1 MVDRLQKL
9 LSRSTVAESIG
20 IWGALHT
27 NMRGEIVGW
36 LVDTWTEETLAPPLC
51 PRMHWVPRTDR
62 KFYQVKL
69 SMGYLS
75 SMMILDEDTDI
86 ESNRAA
92 FIKKTLQLWE
102 QQWLDGKQE
111 RHDAVGPRPV

>member
-9 LSRSTVAESIG
+9 LSRSTVAENIG

-27 NMRGEIVGW
+27 NMRGELVGW
-36 LVDTWTEETLAPPLC
+36 LVDTWAEESHAPRLH

-75 SMMILDEDTDI
+75 SMMVLDEDTEI
-86 ESNRAA
+86 EANRAA
-92 FIKKTLQLWE
+92 LIRKTLELWE
-102 QQWLDGKQE
+102 QQWLDEEARK
-111 RHDAVGPRPV
+111 A

>member
-9 LSRSTVAESIG
+9 LSRSTVAENIG

-27 NMRGEIVGW
+27 NMRGELVGW
-36 LVDTWTEETLAPPLC
+36 LVDTWAEESLAAQLH

-75 SMMILDEDTDI
+75 SMMVLDEDTEI
-86 ESNRAA
+86 EVNRAA
-92 FIKKTLQLWE
+92 LIKKTLELWE
-102 QQWLDGKQE
+102 QQWRDEEARK
-111 RHDAVGPRPV
+111 A